1 MLFENQLERPE
12 WEEDEIVEQA
22 NRMRDEIIETIE
34 NLDRL
39 GYVGSPEENSSSF
52 VEEDGTLIIGESE
65 SFVDLEG
72 NLVLN

>member
-1 MLFENQLERPE
+1 MLFENQLERQE
-12 WEEDEIVEQA
+12 WEEDEIVEQV
-22 NRMRDEIIETIE
+22 NRMREEIIETIE

-52 VEEDGTLIIGESE
+52 VGVDGTLIIGESE
-65 SFVDLEG
+65 SFVDSEG

>member
-1 MLFENQLERPE
+1 MLFENQLERQE

-22 NRMRDEIIETIE
+22 NRMREEILETIE

-52 VEEDGTLIIGESE
+52 IGEDGSLIIGKSE
-65 SFVDLEG
+65 SFVDSEG